1 MSGISSGTRA
11 ADARD
16 AVQAR
21 VLGARLVLPTDGDGD
36 YRVESPSGLLLGRG
50 RSMSA
55 AWIAAERNAKGGA
68 G

>member
-16 AVQAR
+16 AVQAS
-21 VLGARLVLPTDGDGD
+21 VIGARLVLPTDGDGD
-36 YRVESPSGLLLGRG
+36 YRVESPSGRVLGRG
-50 RSMSA
+50 RSPGA
-55 AWIAAERNAKGGA
+55 AWIAAERAGKGGA